1 MCEWPLLIK
10 SKDKTKTN
18 YIISDNGENEA
29 MRDYNLTGEVWE
41 CFPKEGL
48 FNKEKINLFCIL

>member
-1 MCEWPLLIK
+1 MK
-10 SKDKTKTN
+10 
-18 YIISDNGENEA
+18 GENEA

-48 FNKEKINLFCIL
+48 FNKEKINLFCFVSCNWRRYIFFII